1 MKLCSY
7 RRDGRDCYGVMR
19 DDGIVDLTR
28 RIGERWPSLAA
39 LLREQAMDAAREA
52 VEGADADFALD
63 GVGYLPPIPEDVAI
77 FCVGVNYHDHRK
89 ETGRMDEVWPSAFA
103 KLRQS
108 LVGHEQ
114 PLVRPAASHSFDFE
128 AEYAVVIGKAARN
141 VAEEDA
147 LAHVAGYTIL
157 NDGTIRDY
165 QYERG
170 VFQGK
175 NFWRT
180 GAAGP
185 CMVTRDAAPAWAD
198 TVVETR
204 LNGEVMQH
212 ATVDQLILGVPELV
226 AYFSRQTLLRPG
238 DMIATG
244 TPGGVGHR
252 RTPPVYLKPG
262 DRLEMEITGIG
273 TLANDVID
281 ESDALAREAG

>member
-7 RRDGRDCYGVMR
+7 RRDGSDRYGVLT
-19 DDGIVDLTR
+19 DDGIIDLTR
-28 RIGERWPSLAA
+28 RIGERWNGLAA
-39 LLREQAMDAAREA
+39 LLRGQALNEARRAAD
-52 VEGADADFALD
+52 GAAPDFAPD
-63 GVGYLPPIPEDVAI
+63 EVGYLPPIPEDVAI
-77 FCVGVNYHDHRK
+77 FCVGVNYQDHRQ
-89 ETGRMDEVWPSAFA
+89 ETGRTGETFPSAFA

-114 PLVRPAASHSFDFE
+114 PLVRPSASHCLDFE
-128 AEYAVVIGKAARN
+128 AEYTVVIGKAARN
-141 VAEEDA
+141 VSEEDA
-147 LAHVAGYTIL
+147 LDYVAGYTIL
-157 NDGTIRDY
+157 NDGTMRDY

-185 CMVTRDAAPAWAD
+185 CMVTRDAAPGWAD

-212 ATVDQLILGVPELV
+212 ATVDQLILGVPQLV

-252 RTPPVYLKPG
+252 RKPPVYLKPG
-262 DRLEMEITGIG
+262 DRLEIEITGIG
-273 TLANDVID
+273 TLANPVID
-281 ESDALAREAG
+281 EADALAQAAG

>member
-1 MKLCSY
+1 MRLCSY

-28 RIGERWPSLAA
+28 RIGERWPDLAA
-39 LLREQAMDAAREA
+39 LLRDQAVAAAGEA
-52 VEGADADFALD
+52 ADGAAPDFPLD

-77 FCVGVNYHDHRK
+77 FCVGVNYQDHRE
-89 ETGRMDEVWPSAFA
+89 ETGRTGETWPSAFA

-108 LVGHEQ
+108 LVGHLQ
-114 PLVRPAASHSFDFE
+114 PLVRPAASHSLDFE
-128 AEYAVVIGKAARN
+128 AEYTVVIGKAARN
-141 VAEEDA
+141 VSEDDA
-147 LAHVAGYTIL
+147 LDYVAGYTIL

-198 TVVETR
+198 TLVETR

-212 ATVDQLILGVPELV
+212 ATVDQLILGVPALV

-262 DRLEMEITGIG
+262 DRLEIAITGIG
-273 TLANDVID
+273 TLVNDVID
-281 ESDALAREAG
+281 EAEALAGA

>member
-7 RRDGRDCYGVMR
+7 RRDGQDCYGVMR

-28 RIGERWPSLAA
+28 RIGDRYSSLAA
-39 LLREQAMDAAREA
+39 LLRDQALDEARLAAD
-52 VEGADADFALD
+52 GAEVDFALD

-77 FCVGVNYHDHRK
+77 FCVGVNYHDHRQ
-89 ETGRMDEVWPSAFA
+89 ETGRTGETWPSAFA

-114 PLVRPAASHSFDFE
+114 ALVRPAVSNIFDFE
-128 AEYAVVIGKAARN
+128 AEYTVVIGKAARN
-141 VAEEDA
+141 VAEKDA
-147 LAHVAGYTIL
+147 LDYVAGYTIV

-165 QYERG
+165 QYERS

-185 CMVTRDAAPAWAD
+185 CMVTRDAAPDWAD

-212 ATVDQLILGVPELV
+212 ATVDQLILGVPALV
-226 AYFSRQTLLRPG
+226 SYFSRQTLLRPG

-262 DRLEMEITGIG
+262 DRLEIEITGIG
-273 TLANDVID
+273 ILANNVID
-281 ESDALAREAG
+281 EADAPNEEN

>member
-7 RRDGRDCYGVMR
+7 RRDGRDGYGVMR

-28 RIGERWPSLAA
+28 RIGDRYSSLAA
-39 LLREQAMDAAREA
+39 LLRGQALDQARQAADGAA
-52 VEGADADFALD
+52 VDFALD
-63 GVGYLPPIPEDVAI
+63 AVGYLPPIPEDVAI
-77 FCVGVNYHDHRK
+77 FCVGVNYQDHRQ
-89 ETGRMDEVWPSAFA
+89 ETGRTGETWPSAFA

-114 PLVRPAASHSFDFE
+114 QLVRPAASRMFDFE
-128 AEYAVVIGKAARN
+128 AEYAVVIGTAARN
-141 VAEEDA
+141 VSEQDA
-147 LAHVAGYTIL
+147 LDHVAGYTIL

-165 QYERG
+165 QYDRG

-180 GAAGP
+180 GAVGP
-185 CMVTRDAAPAWAD
+185 CMVTRDAAPGWAD
-198 TVVETR
+198 TVIKTR

-226 AYFSRQTLLRPG
+226 SYFSRQTLLRPG

-262 DRLEMEITGIG
+262 DRLEIEITGIG

-281 ESDALAREAG
+281 EADAPKEEF

>member
-1 MKLCSY
+1 
-7 RRDGRDCYGVMR
+7 MR

-28 RIGERWPSLAA
+28 RIGDRYSSLRA
-39 LLREQAMDAAREA
+39 LLRDQALDEARLAADGAA
-52 VEGADADFALD
+52 VDFALD

-77 FCVGVNYHDHRK
+77 FCVGVNYHDHRQ
-89 ETGRMDEVWPSAFA
+89 ETGRTGETWPTAFA

-114 PLVRPAASHSFDFE
+114 ALVRPAVSNIFDFE
-128 AEYAVVIGKAARN
+128 AEYTVVIGKAARN
-141 VAEEDA
+141 VAEKEA
-147 LAHVAGYTIL
+147 LDYVAGYTIM

-165 QYERG
+165 QYERS

-180 GAAGP
+180 SAVGP
-185 CMVTRDAAPAWAD
+185 CMVTRDAAPDWAD

-212 ATVDQLILGVPELV
+212 ATVDQLILGVPALV
-226 AYFSRQTLLRPG
+226 SYFSRQTLLRPG

-252 RTPPVYLKPG
+252 RTPPVYLTPG
-262 DRLEMEITGIG
+262 DRLEIEITGIG
-273 TLANDVID
+273 ILANDVID
-281 ESDALAREAG
+281 EADAPNETV

>member
-7 RRDGRDCYGVMR
+7 RREGRDHYGVMR
-19 DDGIVDLTR
+19 DDGIVDLSK

-39 LLREQAMDAAREA
+39 LLRDQAADEARRAAD
-52 VEGADADFALD
+52 GAEADFALD

-77 FCVGVNYHDHRK
+77 FCVGVNYHDHRQ
-89 ETGRMDEVWPSAFA
+89 ETGRTDETWPSAFA

-114 PLVRPAASHSFDFE
+114 PLVRPAASNSFDFE
-128 AEYAVVIGKAARN
+128 AEYTVVIGKAARN
-141 VAEEDA
+141 VPEESA
-147 LAHVAGYTIL
+147 LDHVAGYTIV

-185 CMVTRDAAPAWAD
+185 CMVTRDAAPGWAD

-238 DMIATG
+238 DMICTG

-262 DRLEMEITGIG
+262 DRLEIEITGIG
-273 TLANDVID
+273 VLANDVID
-281 ESDALAREAG
+281 EAEAMEQATG